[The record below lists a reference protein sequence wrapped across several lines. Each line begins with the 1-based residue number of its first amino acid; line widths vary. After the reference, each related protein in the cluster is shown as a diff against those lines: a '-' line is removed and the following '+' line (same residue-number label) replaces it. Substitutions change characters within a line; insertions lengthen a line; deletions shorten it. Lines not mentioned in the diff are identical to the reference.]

1 MERCRRGEGN
11 KMGSGSDEMGRTRD
25 RGYGRGE
32 GRDQGDTGYEAS
44 TGRIDER
51 QHNLGFWAHGG
62 VVAAR
67 KRRRRAEDGGLGM
80 KKRES
85 AHGGRA
91 GIEPVMIDSE
101 RTPPSREY
109 GETPR
114 AAARAWEA
122 GGDWGHTQQRP
133 QDSAVLGVSIV
144 AELD

>member
-1 MERCRRGEGN
+1 MSWPAGLLATLW
-11 KMGSGSDEMGRTRD
+11 M
-25 RGYGRGE
+25 
-32 GRDQGDTGYEAS
+32 
-44 TGRIDER
+44 
-51 QHNLGFWAHGG
+51 
-62 VVAAR
+62 VA
-67 KRRRRAEDGGLGM
+67 ETCGGGLGM